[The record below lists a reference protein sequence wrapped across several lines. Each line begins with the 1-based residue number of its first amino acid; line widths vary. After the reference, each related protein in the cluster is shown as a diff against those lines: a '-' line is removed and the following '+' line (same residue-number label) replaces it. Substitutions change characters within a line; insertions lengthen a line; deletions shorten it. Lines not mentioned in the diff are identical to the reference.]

1 MRDLQVTPPGAEV
14 PVIEQI
20 SFTLKAGAALGVIG
34 ASTAGKSA
42 LASALTGLPTPNCGW
57 VRVDGADL
65 RLLSRDELGPKV
77 GYLPQT
83 IELCYGT
90 VGENIARF
98 DPNATPDSIVRA
110 AEKVGIHDMIAGLP
124 DGYNFKV
131 GENGLRL
138 SAAHRQ
144 HLGLARAVFG
154 DPVLVVLEDPAKL
167 DAFGK
172 AALHQTVTALKA
184 SRTTVILITHR
195 RDALDAIDH
204 ILVLEEGKPRAFGR
218 KSKVLKV
225 VLTRKD
231 GKPVSG
237 PAVAAR
243 AGTTLPPRTAKVTPV
258 LKVAKK
264 A

>member
-1 MRDLQVTPPGAEV
+1 
-14 PVIEQI
+14 
-20 SFTLKAGAALGVIG
+20 
-34 ASTAGKSA
+34 
-42 LASALTGLPTPNCGW
+42 
-57 VRVDGADL
+57 
-65 RLLSRDELGPKV
+65 
-77 GYLPQT
+77 
-83 IELCYGT
+83 
-90 VGENIARF
+90 
-98 DPNATPDSIVRA
+98 
-110 AEKVGIHDMIAGLP
+110 MIAGLP

-138 SAAHRQ
+138 SAVQRR

-195 RDALDAIDH
+195 PDALDAIDH

-225 VLTRKD
+225 LTRKD

-237 PAVAAR
+237 PAVAVRTRTA
-243 AGTTLPPRTAKVTPV
+243 PNRTAKVTPV